1 LDDSYPLYLDVKIVC
16 GSLDVKCLDREI

>member
-1 LDDSYPLYLDVKIVC
+1 LDDSYPLYLDVKILC